1 MKDKQTLG
9 SFIKE
14 KRIEKKYT
22 QKQLADILFVTESA
36 VSKWERGIAYPD
48 ITLITEICNAL
59 EITEHELINANNDT
73 NFRNLHQEALK
84 YNKIKQ
90 TIFWILNICYIVAII
105 TCFIVNIA
113 VNHTLSW
120 FFIVLTSIVCAY
132 SFCPTITW
140 IVKRFKLLVF
150 IGSTFVSLFLLLLT
164 CNIYSKNYWF
174 LIPTVAI
181 LLSYFIIFFPIL
193 FTKQKNFLKLEQYKN
208 LSRFFLIFYCLGI
221 TTFTILLLTVI
232 RIYTVFSLSFAISIT
247 LLFFSIPLLYGVFK
261 MININKRIIK
271 ITTLVL
277 ISLIILFITLSFVRT
292 WYVHTTKSTKT
303 SVIEESFNSIIINTD
318 TIDINIYLSNDES
331 SKISYTTTD
340 TYNID
345 FSVNNN
351 TLEINQYDNKKIY
364 ELLFNFS
371 NLKLDLYLN
380 IQTLDDLT
388 IINSTGDINIAD
400 ELNFDN
406 INITSSTGD
415 TLINNV
421 TCNYLI
427 YKGST
432 CDVKLENSNINNDLN
447 IKTSTGEI
455 ILSNVVSNNA
465 FFTSSTGDIILTNVL
480 VDQSLNILGSTT
492 DVIFNEIDASNITV
506 KLSTGNVEGVI
517 NTDKIFIVQTSSG
530 KIKIPECTTGGICK
544 ITTSTGDITIKIKA

>member
-22 QKQLADILFVTESA
+22 QKQLDDILFVTESA

-59 EITEHELINANNDT
+59 EISEHELINANNDT
-73 NFRNLHQEALK
+73 NFRNLKQEALK
-84 YNKIKQ
+84 YNKIKK

-247 LLFFSIPLLYGVFK
+247 LLFFSIPLLYGIFK
-261 MININKRIIK
+261 MININKKIIK

-292 WYVHTTKSTKT
+292 WYLHTTKSTKT
-303 SVIEESFNSIIINTD
+303 SVIEESFSSIIINAD
-318 TIDINIYLSNDES
+318 TIDINIYLSNDGS

-351 TLEINQYDNKKIY
+351 TLEINQYNNKKIY

-380 IQTLDDLT
+380 IQTLDDIT

-465 FFTSSTGDIILTNVL
+465 FFTSSTGDIILSNVL

-506 KLSTGNVEGVI
+506 KLSTGDVEGVI
-517 NTDKIFIVQTSSG
+517 NTDKIFIVKTSSG

>member
-59 EITEHELINANNDT
+59 EISEHELINANNDT
-73 NFRNLHQEALK
+73 NFRNLKQEALK
-84 YNKIKQ
+84 YNKIKK

-193 FTKQKNFLKLEQYKN
+193 FTKQKNYIKFEQYKN

-232 RIYTVFSLSFAISIT
+232 RIYTVFSLSFAILIT
-247 LLFFSIPLLYGVFK
+247 LLFFSIPLLYGVFN
-261 MININKRIIK
+261 MININKKIIK

-277 ISLIILFITLSFVRT
+277 ISLMVLFITLSFIRT
-292 WYVHTTKSTKT
+292 WYLHTTKSTKT
-303 SVIEESFNSIIINTD
+303 SIIEESFSSLIINTD
-318 TIDINIYLSNDES
+318 TIDINIYLSNDEN

-388 IINSTGDINIAD
+388 IINSTGDINIVD

-415 TLINNV
+415 TLINDV

-455 ILSNVVSNNA
+455 ILSNVMSNNA
-465 FFTSSTGDIILTNVL
+465 FFTSSTGDIILSNVL
-480 VDQSLNILGSTT
+480 VDQSLNILGSTA

-506 KLSTGNVEGVI
+506 KLSTGDVEGVI
-517 NTDKIFIVQTSSG
+517 NTDKIFIVKTSSG

>member
-59 EITEHELINANNDT
+59 EISEHELINANNDT
-73 NFRNLHQEALK
+73 NFRNLKQEALK
-84 YNKIKQ
+84 YNRIKK

-120 FFIVLTSIVCAY
+120 FFIVLTSIFCAY

-232 RIYTVFSLSFAISIT
+232 RIYTVFSLSFAILIT

-271 ITTLVL
+271 ITTFVL

-303 SVIEESFNSIIINTD
+303 SVIEESFSSIIINAD
-318 TIDINIYLSNDES
+318 TIDINIYLSNDGS

-340 TYNID
+340 SYNID

-351 TLEINQYDNKKIY
+351 TLEINQYDNKKLY

-388 IINSTGDINIAD
+388 IINSTGDINIVD

-415 TLINNV
+415 TLINDV

-455 ILSNVVSNNA
+455 ILSNVMSNNA
-465 FFTSSTGDIILTNVL
+465 FFTSSTGDIILSNVL
-480 VDQSLNILGSTT
+480 VDQSLNILGSTA

-506 KLSTGNVEGVI
+506 KLSTGDVEGVI
-517 NTDKIFIVQTSSG
+517 NTDKIFIVKTSSG

-544 ITTSTGDITIKIKA
+544 ITTSTGDINLKIKA